1 MQNYSFPNVWHM
13 EVRLCSVRKPL
24 ETPGIIGMVFTM
36 PGALQK
42 PSETFQKSIEKQI
55 QGLDQ
60 IYGGTPTC
68 LSQTGGSCLRK
79 FNVQML
85 VESRFRLGGKLCVA
99 LSLPLSLSLPLPLP
113 FTLSPLSFYLLLNR
127 FS

>member
-24 ETPGIIGMVFTM
+24 ETPGNPRKPRGKAAGNPGIEVLGMVFTM
-36 PGALQK
+36 PGAPQK
-42 PSETFQKSIEKQI
+42 PSETFQKSIEKLI

-68 LSQTGGSCLRK
+68 LRGDLR
-79 FNVQML
+79 
-85 VESRFRLGGKLCVA
+85 EYTR
-99 LSLPLSLSLPLPLP
+99 
-113 FTLSPLSFYLLLNR
+113 TLE
-127 FS
+127 